1 MSSWDWGPGGRGTMD
16 PGSEVGSGIAPQIG
30 HRYGFGLS
38 VACCGMLRFMSR
50 SVIPPLL
57 NCQRCPALRAQ
68 FKRLRVLYPEYW
80 NRPVP
85 ASGPEASPLLIVG
98 LAPGLK
104 GANRTGKPFVGDA
117 SGALLSQVLE
127 RLGALNRVR
136 ITNVVKCLPR
146 NNKPSGLEIKRCQP
160 FLLDELFES
169 KGLGQAP
176 GGAAVREAR
185 HRVYFALGRTA
196 HEEVV
201 RAFGHK
207 LKDRAFKHGA
217 RHPLAR
223 DVWLYDSYHCS
234 RYNVQTGRITEA
246 MLHSVL
252 KRALKKAKIL

>member
-1 MSSWDWGPGGRGTMD
+1 MASIRRCSL
-16 PGSEVGSGIAPQIG
+16 GSAS
-30 HRYGFGLS
+30 
-38 VACCGMLRFMSR
+38 CGMLRIMSR
-50 SVIPPLL
+50 SVLPPLL

-68 FKRLRVLYPEYW
+68 FKRLRVLYPDYW

-85 ASGPEASPLLIVG
+85 GSGPEAAPLLIVG

-127 RLGALNRVR
+127 RLGALNQVR

-146 NNKPSGLEIKRCQP
+146 SNKPSGPEIKRCQP
-160 FLLDELFES
+160 FLMEDLFQS
-169 KGLGQAP
+169 NGLGQASVVVD
-176 GGAAVREAR
+176 AREAR
-185 HRVYFALGRTA
+185 YPVYFALGRTA

-201 RAFGHK
+201 RAFGLK
-207 LKDRAFKHGA
+207 LKDCAFEHGA
-217 RHPLAR
+217 RHQLTR

>member
-1 MSSWDWGPGGRGTMD
+1 MASIRRCSL
-16 PGSEVGSGIAPQIG
+16 GSAS
-30 HRYGFGLS
+30 
-38 VACCGMLRFMSR
+38 CGMLRIMSR
-50 SVIPPLL
+50 SVLQPLL

-68 FKRLRVLYPEYW
+68 FKRLRVLYPDYW

-85 ASGPEASPLLIVG
+85 ASGPEAAPLLIVG

-127 RLGALNRVR
+127 RLGALNQVR

-146 NNKPSGLEIKRCQP
+146 SNKPSGPEIKRCQP
-160 FLLDELFES
+160 FLMEDLFES
-169 KGLGQAP
+169 NGLGQASVVVD
-176 GGAAVREAR
+176 AREAR
-185 HRVYFALGRTA
+185 YPVYFALGRTA

-201 RAFGHK
+201 RAFGLK
-207 LKDRAFKHGA
+207 LKDCAFKHGA
-217 RHPLAR
+217 RHQLTR